1 MALHK
6 IKSHDFLVYTK
17 FCGLNIAIIAD
28 FLVGNI
34 EDLNVKLG
42 KDANNRVVRANTQW
56 LPHTTAFTGDKAI
69 KHSYRTKMKTFKKCS
84 FFRKL
89 KNYFQT
95 YIE

>member
-34 EDLNVKLG
+34 EDLKVKLG

-56 LPHTTAFTGDKAI
+56 LPHATAFTGDKAI

-84 FFRKL
+84 FF
-89 KNYFQT
+89 
-95 YIE
+95 